1 MKKNRLYTLLALL
14 VILFW
19 GTTFVSTK
27 ILLTRLSPVQIMLL
41 RYLIA
46 YAALLVIHPKFH
58 RPEGLR
64 QELCCIAA
72 ALCGSTLYFLAENTA
87 LSYTQASNVSLLIS
101 AAPIL
106 TSVVAHLFTRDER
119 LTRHAFYGFFLAMAG
134 IFLVVFNGRFVLKL
148 SPAGD
153 LLALAAAL
161 SWAFYTVILRKID
174 SRYQPVYIT
183 RRIFFYSIVTM
194 LPCLLFDSTP
204 FDPAVLRL
212 PVLLGEG
219 VDGQA
224 HGGQLH
230 PADLVVDLLG
240 DVVDLLL
247 QLSGVL
253 GHPLQGQGLDGEGH
267 VHNLRRVAVARRQ
280 VDQAALGQH
289 VEGAAVGQAEALDV
303 LPAGEALHRQLA
315 QALHVHLA
323 VEVAGVAQDGVVL
336 HHLEVALHDH
346 VLAAGGGD
354 EDVPVLGRLVHGHDP
369 EVLHGGLQG
378 LEGVHLGDDHV
389 GPHALGPHG
398 DALAAPAVA
407 GHHHRLARHHQVGG
421 VHDGVPGGLPGA
433 VLVVVVVLRLGIVHR
448 HHGAGEDTRPL
459 PGV

>member
-148 SPAGD
+148 SPRRPARPGGRPLVGVLHGHPAQDRQPLPAGLHHPAH
-153 LLALAAAL
+153 LLLFDRHHAAL
-161 SWAFYTVILRKID
+161 S
-174 SRYQPVYIT
+174 
-183 RRIFFYSIVTM
+183 
-194 LPCLLFDSTP
+194 
-204 FDPAVLRL
+204 
-212 PVLLGEG
+212 
-219 VDGQA
+219 
-224 HGGQLH
+224 
-230 PADLVVDLLG
+230 
-240 DVVDLLL
+240 
-247 QLSGVL
+247 
-253 GHPLQGQGLDGEGH
+253 
-267 VHNLRRVAVARRQ
+267 
-280 VDQAALGQH
+280 AL
-289 VEGAAVGQAEALDV
+289 
-303 LPAGEALHRQLA
+303 
-315 QALHVHLA
+315 
-323 VEVAGVAQDGVVL
+323 
-336 HHLEVALHDH
+336 
-346 VLAAGGGD
+346 
-354 EDVPVLGRLVHGHDP
+354 
-369 EVLHGGLQG
+369 
-378 LEGVHLGDDHV
+378 
-389 GPHALGPHG
+389 
-398 DALAAPAVA
+398 
-407 GHHHRLARHHQVGG
+407 
-421 VHDGVPGGLPGA
+421 
-433 VLVVVVVLRLGIVHR
+433 
-448 HHGAGEDTRPL
+448 
-459 PGV
+459 

>member
-87 LSYTQASNVSLLIS
+87 LSYPQASNVSLLIS

-134 IFLVVFNGRFVLKL
+134 IFLVVFNGHFVLKL

-194 LPCLLFDSTP
+194 LPCLLFDRAP

-212 PVLLGEG
+212 PEVWGNLLFLGVVASSLCYVLWYH
-219 VDGQA
+219 VV
-224 HGGQLH
+224 GQLGAVRANNFVYLN
-230 PADLVVDLLG
+230 PLVTMLA
-240 DVVDLLL
+240 
-247 QLSGVL
+247 S
-253 GHPLQGQGLDGEGH
+253 
-267 VHNLRRVAVARRQ
+267 VAV
-280 VDQAALGQH
+280 
-289 VEGAAVGQAEALDV
+289 
-303 LPAGEALHRQLA
+303 LHERITLLMLA
-315 QALHVHLA
+315 
-323 VEVAGVAQDGVVL
+323 
-336 HHLEVALHDH
+336 
-346 VLAAGGGD
+346 
-354 EDVPVLGRLVHGHDP
+354 
-369 EVLHGGLQG
+369 
-378 LEGVHLGDDHV
+378 
-389 GPHALGPHG
+389 
-398 DALAAPAVA
+398 
-407 GHHHRLARHHQVGG
+407 
-421 VHDGVPGGLPGA
+421 
-433 VLVVVVVLRLGIVHR
+433 
-448 HHGAGEDTRPL
+448 GAGL
-459 PGV
+459 ILMGVMIAEGTFPRRNQPQPANTP

>member
-153 LLALAAAL
+153 LLALAARPLVGVLHGHPAQD
-161 SWAFYTVILRKID
+161 R
-174 SRYQPVYIT
+174 QP
-183 RRIFFYSIVTM
+183 
-194 LPCLLFDSTP
+194 LPAGLHHPAHLLLFD
-204 FDPAVLRL
+204 R
-212 PVLLGEG
+212 
-219 VDGQA
+219 
-224 HGGQLH
+224 HH
-230 PADLVVDLLG
+230 
-240 DVVDLLL
+240 
-247 QLSGVL
+247 
-253 GHPLQGQGLDGEGH
+253 
-267 VHNLRRVAVARRQ
+267 
-280 VDQAALGQH
+280 AALS
-289 VEGAAVGQAEALDV
+289 AL
-303 LPAGEALHRQLA
+303 
-315 QALHVHLA
+315 
-323 VEVAGVAQDGVVL
+323 
-336 HHLEVALHDH
+336 
-346 VLAAGGGD
+346 
-354 EDVPVLGRLVHGHDP
+354 
-369 EVLHGGLQG
+369 
-378 LEGVHLGDDHV
+378 
-389 GPHALGPHG
+389 
-398 DALAAPAVA
+398 
-407 GHHHRLARHHQVGG
+407 
-421 VHDGVPGGLPGA
+421 
-433 VLVVVVVLRLGIVHR
+433 
-448 HHGAGEDTRPL
+448 
-459 PGV
+459 